1 MTLCPQVLYL
11 LNQLSQVW
19 TKILQS
25 NESDNDEQNDNLVKV
40 KPKRP
45 GVEQSK
51 FLVSLL
57 LLRGCV

>member
-45 GVEQSK
+45 RS
-51 FLVSLL
+51 
-57 LLRGCV
+57 